1 MSLKLQGLTNL
12 GHDEDKVR
20 ASVAE
25 ELIER
30 MASDGK
36 DPGSIYARFNL
47 NLQVVLL

>member
-1 MSLKLQGLTNL
+1 LKLQGLTNL

-36 DPGSIYARFNL
+36 ESGSI
-47 NLQVVLL
+47 